1 MTKRMID
8 SKTCNSMYRVA
19 KLNHD
24 GTLRTECTDLPD
36 LGGLLASLDKGEII
50 SFWVGKKKED

>member
-1 MTKRMID
+1 
-8 SKTCNSMYRVA
+8 MYRVN

-36 LGGLLASLDKGEII
+36 LGGLLASLDKNEII
-50 SFWVGKKKED
+50 AFWVGKKKEN